1 MAVAG
6 FAFSDE
12 FAGAAVGGS
21 TTPVPTGPGEAQVVG
36 SDYKIIQFAAAVGV
50 PNAVAEAVL
59 DVLGDPDLTLEDFAY
74 IDDEEYHAVVGSFTI
89 GGNAAGPIHK
99 AQAKK
104 LMAKARATV
113 LNPTSS
119 IASNAP
125 PPVAPVAPAVSTHL
139 KISSFVDQ
147 SSEMVFPLL
156 TPDQLSPHRAKYDSV
171 FHVPP
176 PLNQRPTDE
185 QLSALKALLA
195 TGRTPYVDFAIFGPF
210 DEVEAKHRKFTE
222 QVFVDGALQTRLLHG
237 PSSYTAWEACW
248 KVYRSAMIMLDQASI
263 GALDAYAEG
272 IRQLVLT
279 YSEWGCISRAD
290 VTMRSVQWSIVKEEM
305 SRTTP
310 PGYDATKPWDYI
322 IARTAFGAEGPRAHW
337 WWLSVVG
344 PLSAGGAASSSG
356 PALARVDRLEGRA
369 HQEQPAKKQKGTGG
383 NVNNNFINS
392 GVKSKGSSKGVAKEI
407 CYDWNNGTCVDGPCP
422 NGRLHICRFCKAP
435 HRGNGCTKNPSKGNN
450 AQNTPAKRKNKARSN
465 GKKSGGKGSKA

>member
-1 MAVAG
+1 MAAAG
-6 FAFSDE
+6 FSFPDE
-12 FAGAAVGGS
+12 FAASAVGGAA
-21 TTPVPTGPGEAQVVG
+21 TPVPVAPGEPQVVG
-36 SDYKIIQFAAAVGV
+36 VDFKVIQFAAAVGV
-50 PNAVAEAVL
+50 PQNVAESIL
-59 DVLGDPDLTLEDFAY
+59 DVLGDLDLTLEDFAY
-74 IDDEEYHAVVGSFTI
+74 IDDEDYQAVVGSFTI
-89 GGNAAGPIHK
+89 NGSAPGPIQK

-113 LNPTSS
+113 LAPTSS
-119 IASNAP
+119 IASSAP
-125 PPVAPVAPAVSTHL
+125 PPAAPVAPAVLTQL

-147 SSEMVFPLL
+147 ASEMAFALL
-156 TPDQLSPHRAKYDSV
+156 TPDQLAPYRAKYENV

-237 PSSYTAWEACW
+237 PSSYSAWEACW
-248 KVYRSAMIMLDQASI
+248 KVYRAAMVMLDQASV

-305 SRTTP
+305 DRAKP
-310 PGYDATKPWDYI
+310 QGYDAMKPWDHI
-322 IARTAFGAEGPRAHW
+322 ICKTAFGSEGPRAHW
-337 WWLSVVG
+337 WWLAVVG
-344 PLSAGGAASSSG
+344 PLSAGGAAASSG
-356 PALARVDRLEGRA
+356 AALGRVDRLEGRV
-369 HQEQPAKKQKGTGG
+369 HQEQPSKKQKGANNGGG
-383 NVNNNFINS
+383 NSLNP
-392 GVKSKGSSKGVAKEI
+392 SSKGKGAPKGNKQAKEI
-407 CYDWNNGTCVDGPCP
+407 CYDWNNGGCADGPCP
-422 NGRLHICRFCKAP
+422 NGRQHICRHCRQP
-435 HRGNGCTKNPSKGNN
+435 HRGNGCTKNPTKGAN
-450 AQNTPAKRKNKARSN
+450 AQNTPAKRKRPN